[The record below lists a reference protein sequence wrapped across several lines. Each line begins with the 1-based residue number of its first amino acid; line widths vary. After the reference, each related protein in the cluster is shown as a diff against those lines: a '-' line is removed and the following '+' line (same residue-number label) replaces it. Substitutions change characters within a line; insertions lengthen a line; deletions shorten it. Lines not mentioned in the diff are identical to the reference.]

1 MMRVLA
7 ATLLAFCLVG
17 VGLGTSRADLYGDP
31 NAPIAGKVLG
41 TVIHTDDPEELRYV
55 ILRELTDRYASDK
68 GIAVTKAERDVYV
81 KHLQRSMEQDRQR
94 QEARRDELTRRL
106 QGSGLPE
113 SERASLASEL
123 ETLNGLLATLDDMG
137 GEAAEDP
144 AETAAARDQVA
155 DAFIRQ
161 WKINRALYQ
170 EYGGRIIFQQGGP
183 EPLDAYRRFLE
194 ERQARGDFE
203 ILDADLETRFW
214 RYYINDGIHSF
225 YPTDSAEEAE
235 VLRVPW
241 WLSE

>member
-1 MMRVLA
+1 MMRALA
-7 ATLLAFCLVG
+7 ATVLASCLVG
-17 VGLGTSRADLYGDP
+17 VALGASEAGLYGDP
-31 NAPIAGKVLG
+31 DAPIAGKVLG

-55 ILRELTDRYASDK
+55 ILKTLTDRYASDK
-68 GIAVTKAERDVYV
+68 GIAVTQAERAAYQT
-81 KHLQRSMEQDRQR
+81 HLQRSMEQDRQR

-106 QGSGLPE
+106 QGSDLPE
-113 SERASLASEL
+113 SERASLTSEL
-123 ETLNGLLATLDDMG
+123 ETLNGLLATLDDMAG
-137 GEAAEDP
+137 GAPEDP

-161 WKINRALYQ
+161 WKINQALYR

-194 ERQARGDFE
+194 ELQARGDFE
-203 ILDADLETRFW
+203 LLDADLETRFW
-214 RYYINDGIHSF
+214 RYYLDDGIHSF

-235 VLRVPW
+235 VFQAPW

>member
-1 MMRVLA
+1 VLA
-7 ATLLAFCLVG
+7 SGLVG
-17 VGLGTSRADLYGDP
+17 LALGTSQADVYGDP
-31 NAPIAGKVLG
+31 NAPIAGNVLG

-55 ILRELTDRYASDK
+55 ILKELTDRYASDK
-68 GIAVTKAERDVYV
+68 GIAVTQDERAAYQT
-81 KHLQRSMEQDRQR
+81 HLQRSMEQDRQR

-106 QGSGLPE
+106 QGSDLPE

-123 ETLNGLLATLDDMG
+123 ETLNTLIATLDDMAG
-137 GEAAEDP
+137 GAAEDP

-161 WKINRALYQ
+161 WKINQALYQ

-203 ILDADLETRFW
+203 ILNADMETQFW
-214 RYYINDGIHSF
+214 RYYRDDSIHSF
-225 YPTDSAEEAE
+225 YPPGSEEEAK
-235 VLRVPW
+235 VFQVPW
-241 WLSE
+241 WLSN